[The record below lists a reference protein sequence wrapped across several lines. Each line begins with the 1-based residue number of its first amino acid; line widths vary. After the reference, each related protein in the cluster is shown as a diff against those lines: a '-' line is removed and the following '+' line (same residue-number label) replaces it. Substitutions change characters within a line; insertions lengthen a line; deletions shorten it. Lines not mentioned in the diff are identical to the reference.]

1 MHVPACLNCYN
12 PSHNRFIIA
21 QVPGAFNYKYI
32 QVTIPTVIRYSSRP
46 NRPQTVTHPAHE
58 KSPSAKGFYNIIH
71 LFDQIRN
78 PYNENRGI
86 QSYKITKTPAID
98 ETTAKGLDTVYSTY
112 SILSMTGLFSS
123 GTIPFESWPVVFS
136 QISSTISI
144 PSVTCPKAA

>member
-1 MHVPACLNCYN
+1 MFLLSAGIQALHYADRHPQNNISKAC
-12 PSHNRFIIA
+12 R
-21 QVPGAFNYKYI
+21 YI
-32 QVTIPTVIRYSSRP
+32 FWPDRP
-46 NRPQTVTHPAHE
+46 RTVTHPAHE